1 MKKYIFISL
10 TVVILL
16 TGCVKNE
23 IDNKTQVENQISRA
37 AEGVINISAEE
48 AKKIIDTE
56 EHEIVLDVRSVEEY
70 KEGHIEGAVL
80 LPSDEIKEKVE
91 NLIQD
96 KNKTILVYCR
106 SGRRSAAAAK
116 DLIDFGYTNVYDF
129 GGIIDWKYEVV
140 KE

>member
-23 IDNKTQVENQISRA
+23 IYNKTQVENQISRA

-96 KNKTILVYCR
+96 KNKTILLYCR
-106 SGRRSAAAAK
+106 SGRRSAAVAK

>member
-10 TVVILL
+10 TVIILL

-23 IDNKTQVENQISRA
+23 IDNKTLGENQVSRA

-96 KNKTILVYCR
+96 KNKTILLYCR

>member
-23 IDNKTQVENQISRA
+23 IDNKTLGENQVSRA

-96 KNKTILVYCR
+96 KNKTILLYCR

>member
-96 KNKTILVYCR
+96 KNKTILLYCR

>member
-23 IDNKTQVENQISRA
+23 IYNKTQVENQISRA

-96 KNKTILVYCR
+96 KNKTILLYCR